1 MPEDRP
7 PLPPQSAAPAPFAT
21 ERNPKLRYLI
31 PTVVAFAFLME
42 QLDSTVITTAIPDM
56 AKSLATTPLRMN
68 LAVTTYVL
76 TLAVFIPVSGWFAD
90 RFGARRIFV
99 LALSIFTIG
108 SCLCGLADSFA
119 MLVVTRGLQGF
130 GGAMMTPVGRLI
142 LLRSFPRGQ
151 LFTAMIY
158 MSLPALVGPVIGPLL
173 GGLLTTYASWR
184 WIFYIN
190 LPFGCLGI
198 FLALRYVE
206 EVRRDN
212 LARFDFRGFLM
223 VGCGVALLQY
233 GIENVGRPT
242 IPAVGIAA
250 ALIAAA
256 FLLAGFRAYARRVEA
271 PAVDLTLF
279 RLRTF
284 RVGTLAGGLC
294 RIGVNGV
301 PYLLPLML
309 QVGFGMTAVKSGS
322 LTFIMTGGALLIRP
336 VSKTL
341 LRTLGFGRLLFW
353 SAIMSSIVIASF
365 ALLDADTPFWIIG
378 ALIAVFGLT
387 RSAQFMTSNTLSYSD
402 MPADKLSR
410 ATSLGGVL
418 QQLTVS
424 FGVSFSAMMLGLLT
438 WNGSPLT
445 TARFHEAFLL
455 MAVIPLMA
463 LPGFLTLKREDGREV
478 SGHQPGDGEE

>member
-1 MPEDRP
+1 
-7 PLPPQSAAPAPFAT
+7 
-21 ERNPKLRYLI
+21 
-31 PTVVAFAFLME
+31 ME

-56 AKSLATTPLRMN
+56 ARSLSTTPLRMN

-90 RFGARRIFV
+90 RFGARRIFT
-99 LALSIFTIG
+99 LALFTFTLG

-158 MSLPALVGPVIGPLL
+158 MSLPAMVGPVVGPLL
-173 GGLLTTYASWR
+173 GGVLTTYASWR

-190 LPFGCLGI
+190 VPFGLLGI

-206 EVRRDN
+206 EVKGDN

-223 VGCGVALLQY
+223 VGLGVALLQY

-242 IPAVGIAA
+242 IPSWGIVA

-256 FLLAGFRAYARRVEA
+256 SLLIGFSVYARRVEA
-271 PAVDLTLF
+271 PAVELSLF
-279 RLRTF
+279 HLRTF
-284 RVGTLAGGLC
+284 RVGTLFGGLC
-294 RIGVNGV
+294 RIGVNSV

-322 LTFIMTGGALLIRP
+322 LTFVMTIGALIMRP
-336 VSKTL
+336 MSTRL
-341 LRTLGFGRLLFW
+341 LRLLGFKRVLFW
-353 SAIMSSIVIASF
+353 SALSSAAIIAGF
-365 ALLDADTPFWIIG
+365 ALLGDGTPFW
-378 ALIAVFGLT
+378 LIAVYIAAFGFA
-387 RSAQFMTSNTLSYSD
+387 RSFQFMSSNTLAYSD
-402 MPADKLSR
+402 MPADRLSR

-424 FGVSFSAMMLGLLT
+424 LGVSFSAMMLGLLT
-438 WNGSPLT
+438 QNGEPLS
-445 TARFHEAFLL
+445 TARFHEAFIL
-455 MAVIPLMA
+455 MAVLPLLS
-463 LPGFLTLKREDGREV
+463 LPGFLTLRPEDGREV
-478 SGHQPGDGEE
+478 SGHRLGEDP